1 MRIGRSLTLIVAATL
16 SGCVSNTTP
25 VTPCCY
31 QGAVTTATFSSL
43 DLRTEDGKRMR
54 LLDALAGFTA
64 EQGLLAS
71 TLPFDEVEGQDFT
84 FASLAPL
91 MTIYDANH
99 DGMLERPE
107 IVVLY
112 AREAMLASG
121 TAVRHLGAE
130 TPIWAISASNADVGG
145 LVNWVRAHRDTMNP
159 NGRVIFRDLQR
170 LGLELRYRPN
180 EDSDSDDYD

>member
-1 MRIGRSLTLIVAATL
+1 MKIGGLLTSIMAATL
-16 SGCVSNTTP
+16 SGCVSNTTAVP
-25 VTPCCY
+25 PCCY
-31 QGAVTTATFSSL
+31 QGAVTTAPLSTL
-43 DLRTEDGKRMR
+43 QLRTEDGKDMR
-54 LLDALAGFTA
+54 LIDALAGFTV

-71 TLPFDEVEGQDFT
+71 PLPFDEVESQDFT

-91 MTIYDANH
+91 MAVYDANG

-112 AREAMLASG
+112 AREAILASG
-121 TAVRHLGAE
+121 TAVRHLGAD
-130 TPIWAISASNADVGG
+130 TPIWALSASNADVGG
-145 LVNWVRAHRDTMNP
+145 LVNWVHAHRDTMNS
-159 NGRVIFRDLQR
+159 NGRVIFSDLQR